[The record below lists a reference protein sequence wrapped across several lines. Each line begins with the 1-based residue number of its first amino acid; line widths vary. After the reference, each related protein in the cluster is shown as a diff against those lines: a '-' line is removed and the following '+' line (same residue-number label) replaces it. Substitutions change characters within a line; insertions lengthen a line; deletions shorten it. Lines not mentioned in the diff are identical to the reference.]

1 VAGERRFRTSFMGGF
16 KKSDVNAYIERML
29 KEFDEKLKSKDD
41 EIAVI
46 RNQNRDLKIKYEELQ
61 RKADEI
67 EETRRKLADVL
78 LQARED
84 AERIREE
91 ARNEAAEEKKRLE
104 EANER
109 EKEKLVD
116 IRRDIKNLKDEIVKV
131 LSRYTQELTAIA
143 GDDADEG
150 TEEGASDT
158 AHQEAATAS
167 EQGSGSDYW
176 TGYQDN
182 TWNG

>member
-1 VAGERRFRTSFMGGF
+1 MAGERRFRTSFMGGF

-46 RNQNRDLKIKYEELQ
+46 RNQNRELKIKYEELQ
-61 RKADEI
+61 KKADEI
-67 EETRRKLADVL
+67 DETRAKIADVL
-78 LQARED
+78 IQARED

-104 EANER
+104 EANEQ

-116 IRRDIKNLKDEIVKV
+116 IRREVKNLKAEIIKV
-131 LSRYTQELTAIA
+131 LTRYTQELSDLA
-143 GDDADEG
+143 GENAEG
-150 TEEGASDT
+150 GTSEPEA
-158 AHQEAATAS
+158 AQQEAATAS
-167 EQGSGSDYW
+167 EHAPGADGRTWYPN
-176 TGYQDN
+176 N